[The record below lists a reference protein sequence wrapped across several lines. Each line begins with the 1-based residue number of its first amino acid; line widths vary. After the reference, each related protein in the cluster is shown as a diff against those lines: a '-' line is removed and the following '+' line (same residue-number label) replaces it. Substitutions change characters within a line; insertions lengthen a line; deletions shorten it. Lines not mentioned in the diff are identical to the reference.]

1 MRDNVAS
8 WGRLDAPAVNIIK
21 VSASFAWT
29 FPPFHSSFHFPRVQM
44 STPIPL
50 APSSTQHNQATA
62 APVLTQTTLDASMKR
77 KSTVVAP
84 NPKKR
89 KLALADGSELFWHII
104 YIVTNSLLTRF
115 LLAPVLQA
123 SWTSPA
129 LSLQLQRLSPPCASV
144 SLRYRRLNLYAASN

>member
-1 MRDNVAS
+1 
-8 WGRLDAPAVNIIK
+8 
-21 VSASFAWT
+21 
-29 FPPFHSSFHFPRVQM
+29 M

-89 KLALADGSELFWHII
+89 KLALKDR
-104 YIVTNSLLTRF
+104 IVAIEHLLEPDER
-115 LLAPVLQA
+115 A
-123 SWTSPA
+123 
-129 LSLQLQRLSPPCASV
+129 
-144 SLRYRRLNLYAASN
+144 